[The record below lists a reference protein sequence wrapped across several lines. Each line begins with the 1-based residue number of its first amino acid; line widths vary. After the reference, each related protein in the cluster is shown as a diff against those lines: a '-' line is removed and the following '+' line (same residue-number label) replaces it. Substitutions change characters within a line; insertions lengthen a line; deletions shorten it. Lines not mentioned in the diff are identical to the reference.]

1 MDLKQAKALARKR
14 LGDKRYHHTLNVEK
28 MAVKLAGH
36 YGADPDQA
44 ALAALL
50 HDTAKEMPT
59 AEQLALLRAHPD
71 LAGDTENR
79 PTPSGTGCARP
90 SWPGPSGASPTRPSF
105 RRWPATR
112 RASRG

>member
-1 MDLKQAKALARKR
+1 
-14 LGDKRYHHTLNVEK
+14 

-79 PTPSGTGCARP
+79 PTPIWHGVCAAILARTEWGVTDEARP
-90 SWPGPSGASPTRPSF
+90 FGGGLPHGGQA
-105 RRWPATR
+105 
-112 RASRG
+112 GG